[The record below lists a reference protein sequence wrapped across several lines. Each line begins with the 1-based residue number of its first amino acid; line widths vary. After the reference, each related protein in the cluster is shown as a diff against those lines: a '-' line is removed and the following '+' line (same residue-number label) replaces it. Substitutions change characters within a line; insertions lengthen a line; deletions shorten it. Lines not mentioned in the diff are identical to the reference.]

1 MIMLS
6 EAKPKTINAREDVI
20 MIELSETMPKTAEEA
35 GAYIFTVNQP
45 TLDDLKVMMM
55 LEAAGQG
62 FYAALAEAAPNIE
75 IRALLE
81 KSGREEMGHAHR
93 VARVIKQVFG
103 QDFAVPAPEQ
113 NPYYM
118 KPAGLAVTPELL
130 DSITQGENAGEAL
143 YDGWAAYLGD
153 AEAARQLRQNGA
165 EERGHGER
173 AQLAKA
179 MLSA

>member
-1 MIMLS
+1 
-6 EAKPKTINAREDVI
+6 
-20 MIELSETMPKTAEEA
+20 MIELTANMPKTAAEA
-35 GAYIFTVNQP
+35 GNYIFTVGQP
-45 TLDDLKVMMM
+45 TLDDLKVMVM

-62 FYAALAEAAPNIE
+62 FYAALAEAAPTAE

-93 VARVIKQVFG
+93 VARVIKHIFG
-103 QDFAVPAPEQ
+103 EDFAVPAPEQ
-113 NPYYM
+113 NPYYT
-118 KPAGLAVTPELL
+118 KPAGLSVTPELL

-143 YDGWAAYLGD
+143 YDGWATRLGD

-173 AQLAKA
+173 AQQAKTLLPA
-179 MLSA
+179 

>member
-1 MIMLS
+1 
-6 EAKPKTINAREDVI
+6 
-20 MIELSETMPKTAEEA
+20 MIELTDTMPRDAGEA
-35 GAYIFTVNQP
+35 GAYIFTVSRP
-45 TLDDLKVMMM
+45 TLDDLKVMVM

-75 IRALLE
+75 VRALLE
-81 KSGREEMGHAHR
+81 KSGREELAHAHR

-118 KPAGLAVTPELL
+118 KPAGLAVTAELL
-130 DSITQGENAGEAL
+130 DDIAQGESAGEAL
-143 YDGWAAYLGD
+143 YHGWAAHMD
-153 AEAARQLRQNGA
+153 DVEAARQLRQNGA

-173 AQLAKA
+173 VQLAKA
-179 MLSA
+179 MLYA

>member
-1 MIMLS
+1 
-6 EAKPKTINAREDVI
+6 
-20 MIELSETMPKTAEEA
+20 MIELNETMPKTASEA
-35 GAYIFTVNQP
+35 GAYIFTVSEP
-45 TLDDLKVMMM
+45 TLDDLKVMVM

-75 IRALLE
+75 VRALLE
-81 KSGREEMGHAHR
+81 KSGREELAHAHR
-93 VARVIKQVFG
+93 VVRVIKQVFG
-103 QDFAVPAPEQ
+103 EDFPVPVPEH

-143 YDGWAAYLGD
+143 YDGWAASIDD

-173 AQLAKA
+173 AQVAKA

>member
-1 MIMLS
+1 
-6 EAKPKTINAREDVI
+6 
-20 MIELSETMPKTAEEA
+20 MIEFSETMPKTATEA
-35 GAYIFTVNQP
+35 GAYIFTVSQP
-45 TLDDLKVMMM
+45 TLDDMKMMVL
-55 LEAAGQG
+55 LEAAGHG

-75 IRALLE
+75 VRALLE
-81 KSGREEMGHAHR
+81 KSGREELGHAHR

-103 QDFAVPAPEQ
+103 EDIAVPTPEQ

-118 KPAGLAVTPELL
+118 KPPGLVVTHELL

-143 YDGWAAYLGD
+143 YEGWAAGLND
-153 AEAARQLRQNGA
+153 PEAARQLRQNGV

-179 MLSA
+179 MLPA

>member
-1 MIMLS
+1 LK
-6 EAKPKTINAREDVI
+6 EAAMV
-20 MIELSETMPKTAEEA
+20 ELTENMPKDATAA
-35 GAYIFTVNQP
+35 GAYIFTVTKP
-45 TLDDLKVMMM
+45 TLDDLKVMVM

-75 IRALLE
+75 VRALLE
-81 KSGREEMGHAHR
+81 KSGREELGHAHR

-143 YDGWAAYLGD
+143 YDGWAAGLDD
-153 AEAARQLRQNGA
+153 AEAARQLRQNGV

-179 MLSA
+179 MLAA

>member
-1 MIMLS
+1 
-6 EAKPKTINAREDVI
+6 
-20 MIELSETMPKTAEEA
+20 MIELTETMPKTANEA
-35 GAYIFTVNQP
+35 GGYIFTVAKP
-45 TLDDLKVMMM
+45 TLDDLKVMVM

-62 FYAALAEAAPNIE
+62 FYAALAEAAPSAE
-75 IRALLE
+75 IRTLLE

-93 VARVIKQVFG
+93 VARVIKHIFG
-103 QDFAVPAPEQ
+103 EDFAVPTPEQ

-118 KPAGLAVTPELL
+118 KPAGLAVTAELL

-173 AQLAKA
+173 AQQAKA
-179 MLSA
+179 LLPA